1 MNYIEKN
8 PKLFEYYLIEND
20 KSTDNVYKLTLKEVK
35 VKNYAYAINRSNK
48 RFVLVSEMP
57 NDIEKT
63 IIILPEGT

>member
-1 MNYIEKN
+1 MDYIEKN
-8 PKLFEYYLIEND
+8 PILFEYYLIENGN
-20 KSTDNVYKLTLKEVK
+20 STDSVYKLTLKEVK

>member
-1 MNYIEKN
+1 MDYIEKN
-8 PKLFEYYLIEND
+8 PILFEYYLIENGN
-20 KSTDNVYKLTLKEVK
+20 STDSVYKLTLKEAK